1 MRSIKLLR
9 RPINGSG
16 RRSVDGGL
24 VDVSLGG
31 YEVIKGAVCWEKPAV
46 MNFS

>member
-1 MRSIKLLR
+1 MEVAV
-9 RPINGSG
+9 GQWT
-16 RRSVDGGL
+16 GGWC
-24 VDVSLGG
+24 VSLGG